1 MLSVFGIVLL
11 WFQEGLLRGAGSFDR
26 NNDRVSEDMH
36 RQKSKLKI
44 SRLTRNLTL
53 NPQRKN
59 SKVFFNWWFKFTR
72 IDHRVESRESTLEN
86 VDWKHGD
93 FFSSEADGGEE
104 AVLGN
109 LVLVEQT
116 RKNKGKRCCEIYK

>member
-1 MLSVFGIVLL
+1 
-11 WFQEGLLRGAGSFDR
+11 
-26 NNDRVSEDMH
+26 MH

-93 FFSSEADGGEE
+93 FFSSEADGGEK

-116 RKNKGKRCCEIYK
+116 RKNKALLWNIQINVIKSDLEQVSQQEFTTDADTLP